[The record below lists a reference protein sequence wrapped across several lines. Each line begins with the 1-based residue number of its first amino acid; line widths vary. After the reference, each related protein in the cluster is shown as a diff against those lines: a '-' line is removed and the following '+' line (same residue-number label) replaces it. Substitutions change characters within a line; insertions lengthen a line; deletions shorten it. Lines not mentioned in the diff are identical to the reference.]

1 MVNLFNPEMIIVG
14 GGMSAAGDRLLNTVR
29 DTVENHALTLS
40 NFSTVCVV
48 PRESIQLDSS
58 IIRMG
63 FYSLLRMA
71 AIFTWRDACP
81 PLELAAEMRISL
93 IPQHHRN
100 MVYVQVGLL

>member
-48 PRESIQLDSS
+48 PRESIQWILQSSSWASTACCEWLRYSLGAMPVHRLNWRLKCALVLYPS
-58 IIRMG
+58 II
-63 FYSLLRMA
+63 
-71 AIFTWRDACP
+71 AI
-81 PLELAAEMRISL
+81 
-93 IPQHHRN
+93 
-100 MVYVQVGLL
+100 